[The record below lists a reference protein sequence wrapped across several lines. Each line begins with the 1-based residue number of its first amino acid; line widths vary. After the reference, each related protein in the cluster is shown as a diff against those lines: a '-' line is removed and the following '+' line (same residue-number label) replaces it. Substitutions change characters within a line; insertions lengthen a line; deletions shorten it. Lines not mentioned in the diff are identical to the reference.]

1 MTKTK
6 WWWKWTSNILY
17 GVMFIFL
24 LTMIIIVMSSR
35 ASGGEPELFGYQLK
49 TVLSGSMEPTFKT
62 GSLILVE
69 KLENPT
75 NLKKDDVITFQQDE
89 TNVVTHRIIE
99 VLQQGDNTFY
109 RTQGDNNQDAD
120 TNPVLSQNIVA
131 KYSGITIPLIG
142 YFLQW
147 ASSPLGTGILLI
159 VPGVLL
165 LGYAGWTIR
174 QAIKELETKMKE
186 ATKPEDAEKIVS

>member
-6 WWWKWTSNILY
+6 WWKWTSNILY

-35 ASGGEPELFGYQLK
+35 ASGGEPELYGYQLK

-75 NLKKDDVITFQQDE
+75 NLKKGDVITFQQDE

-99 VLQQGDNTFY
+99 VLKQGDNTFY

-186 ATKPEDAEKIVS
+186 AAKPEDAEKIVS

>member
-1 MTKTK
+1 
-6 WWWKWTSNILY
+6 
-17 GVMFIFL
+17 MFLFL
-24 LTMIIIVMSSR
+24 LSMIVIVMSSR

-69 KLENPT
+69 KLENPI
-75 NLKKDDVITFQQDE
+75 NLKKGDVITFQQDE
-89 TNVVTHRIIE
+89 TNVVTHRIID
-99 VLQQGDNTFY
+99 VLKQSENTFY

-120 TNPVLSQNIVA
+120 TSPVLSQNIVA

-159 VPGVLL
+159 VPGVFL
-165 LGYAGWTIR
+165 LGYAAWTIR

-186 ATKPEDAEKIVS
+186 SAKPEGEEKIVS